1 MEETSYPCTGCGA
14 CCHRIGSIVES
25 WGLKDLPE
33 EDEMHFPYGY
43 NDTGKCEMLDRDNK
57 CLVYDNRPTICNVEK
72 MFALMDIPRDTFY
85 KLNINACNN
94 MMDEDNIHLDY
105 RIKTI

>member
-1 MEETSYPCTGCGA
+1 MTYSYPCTGCGA
-14 CCHRIGSIVES
+14 CCHRIGNIVES

-33 EDEMHFPYGY
+33 DDDMHFPHGY

-72 MFALMDIPRDTFY
+72 MFALMDIPRETFY

-94 MMDEDNIHLDY
+94 MMDEDNIHIDY
-105 RIKTI
+105 RIKL

>member
-1 MEETSYPCTGCGA
+1 MTYSYPCTGCGA
-14 CCHRIGSIVES
+14 CCHRIGNIVES

-33 EDEMHFPYGY
+33 EDEMHFPYAY

-105 RIKTI
+105 RIKL

>member
-1 MEETSYPCTGCGA
+1 MTYSYPCTGCGA
-14 CCHRIGSIVES
+14 CCHRIGNIVDS
-25 WGLKDLPE
+25 WGLKDLPKD
-33 EDEMHFPYGY
+33 DEMHFPYGY

-57 CLVYDNRPTICNVEK
+57 CLVYEDRPTICNVEK

-105 RIKTI
+105 RIETT

>member
-1 MEETSYPCTGCGA
+1 MTYNYPCTGCGA
-14 CCHRIGSIVES
+14 CCHRIGNIVES
-25 WGLKDLPE
+25 WGLKDLSE
-33 EDEMHFPYGY
+33 DDEMHFPHSY

-57 CLVYDNRPTICNVEK
+57 CLVYEDRPTICNVEK

>member
-1 MEETSYPCTGCGA
+1 MTYSYPCTGCGA
-14 CCHRIGSIVES
+14 CCHRIGNIVKS

-33 EDEMHFPYGY
+33 DDEMHFPYGY

-94 MMDEDNIHLDY
+94 MMDEDNIHIDY
-105 RIKTI
+105 RIKL